1 MEQEVQNVT
10 VNEEELLE
18 SQQKVDDQISQEGM
32 EQTIHNE
39 LNEVNFDINDDKP
52 IKKPRKEKNSNG

>member
-1 MEQEVQNVT
+1 MEQEVQN
-10 VNEEELLE
+10 ESE

-39 LNEVNFDINDDKP
+39 LNEVNFDTNDDKP
-52 IKKPRKEKNSNG
+52 IKKPRKEKNCNGQMFSKV